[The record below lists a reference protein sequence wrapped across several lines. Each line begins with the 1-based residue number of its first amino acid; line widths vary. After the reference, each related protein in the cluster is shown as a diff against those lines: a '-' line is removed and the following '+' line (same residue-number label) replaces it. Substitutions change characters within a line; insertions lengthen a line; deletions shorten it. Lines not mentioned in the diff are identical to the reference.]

1 MKFFPQAQMQSPP
14 DMCTHA
20 LFILPKEKGESKGM
34 GKYFLGLRFGV
45 QGCGSGFAASIYEAM
60 PKSRILVT
68 SHSQS
73 LIPNYSSLLSNFP
86 SFANTIYSKLCT
98 TISHF

>member
-34 GKYFLGLRFGV
+34 EKYFLGSRFRIAV
-45 QGCGSGFAASIYEAM
+45 AASPQVLYEAM
-60 PKSRILVT
+60 PEGLLTADLPRIVSPLAGKV
-68 SHSQS
+68 
-73 LIPNYSSLLSNFP
+73 PRRGG
-86 SFANTIYSKLCT
+86 
-98 TISHF
+98 

>member
-34 GKYFLGLRFGV
+34 KNIFRFKV
-45 QGCGSGFAASIYEAM
+45 QGSGFKVVVAASPQVLYEAM
-60 PKSRILVT
+60 PESRIQVT
-68 SHSQS
+68 SHS
-73 LIPNYSSLLSNFP
+73 
-86 SFANTIYSKLCT
+86 
-98 TISHF
+98 

>member
-45 QGCGSGFAASIYEAM
+45 VVAASPHLLYEAM
-60 PKSRILVT
+60 PEGLLIADLPRIVSPLAGKV
-68 SHSQS
+68 
-73 LIPNYSSLLSNFP
+73 PRRGR
-86 SFANTIYSKLCT
+86 
-98 TISHF
+98 

>member
-34 GKYFLGLRFGV
+34 GKYFLGSRFKV
-45 QGCGSGFAASIYEAM
+45 QGCGSGFAASIIGGDARRSLD
-60 PKSRILVT
+60 SRFT
-68 SHSQS
+68 SYRQT
-73 LIPNYSSLLSNFP
+73 PCREGAP
-86 SFANTIYSKLCT
+86 
-98 TISHF
+98 

>member
-20 LFILPKEKGESKGM
+20 LFILPKEKRESKGM

-45 QGCGSGFAASIYEAM
+45 QGCGSDFAASIIGGDAR
-60 PKSRILVT
+60 KSLDSRFT
-68 SHSQS
+68 SYRQ
-73 LIPNYSSLLSNFP
+73 PP
-86 SFANTIYSKLCT
+86 CREGAP
-98 TISHF
+98 

>member
-45 QGCGSGFAASIYEAM
+45 QCCGSGFAASI
-60 PKSRILVT
+60 I
-68 SHSQS
+68 
-73 LIPNYSSLLSNFP
+73 
-86 SFANTIYSKLCT
+86 
-98 TISHF
+98 

>member
-34 GKYFLGLRFGV
+34 GKYFLGSRFRV
-45 QGCGSGFAASIYEAM
+45 VGCGSGFAASIYEAM
-60 PKSRILVT
+60 PESRIQVT
-68 SHSQS
+68 SHS
-73 LIPNYSSLLSNFP
+73 
-86 SFANTIYSKLCT
+86 
-98 TISHF
+98 

>member
-34 GKYFLGLRFGV
+34 GKYFLGSRFKV
-45 QGCGSGFAASIYEAM
+45 QGSGFRVVVAASPQVLYEAM
-60 PKSRILVT
+60 PEGLLIADLPRIVSPLAGKV
-68 SHSQS
+68 
-73 LIPNYSSLLSNFP
+73 PRRGG
-86 SFANTIYSKLCT
+86 
-98 TISHF
+98 

>member
-34 GKYFLGLRFGV
+34 EKYFLGLRFRV
-45 QGCGSGFAASIYEAM
+45 VVAASPQVLYKAM
-60 PKSRILVT
+60 PEGLSIADLPRIVSPLAWKV
-68 SHSQS
+68 
-73 LIPNYSSLLSNFP
+73 PRRGG
-86 SFANTIYSKLCT
+86 
-98 TISHF
+98 

>member
-1 MKFFPQAQMQSPP
+1 MKLFPQAQMQSPP

-45 QGCGSGFAASIYEAM
+45 QGCGSGFAASI
-60 PKSRILVT
+60 I
-68 SHSQS
+68 
-73 LIPNYSSLLSNFP
+73 
-86 SFANTIYSKLCT
+86 
-98 TISHF
+98 